1 MDVCL
6 DNCSLG
12 SYSEAAVRS
21 DSNKKALRRLSS
33 PFQATPA
40 FNWSHWQRLVVEGS
54 AGGGTN
60 FPLKL
65 NPLVRGICIANWAL
79 SYPLSSSLVS
89 SSSELGFVLTAK
101 GG

>member
-12 SYSEAAVRS
+12 SYSEAAIRS

-40 FNWSHWQRLVVEGS
+40 YNWSHWQRLGWVG
-54 AGGGTN
+54 
-60 FPLKL
+60 
-65 NPLVRGICIANWAL
+65 GICIANWAL
-79 SYPLSSSLVS
+79 SHPLSSSFISS